1 MERNRNGIASTFIAG
16 TKFPCDRARPDRR
29 QKQRDDRCD
38 GPRKVGAA
46 VHRQLHPLMMVSAKG
61 RKGSTRFY
69 RSLRGIAILSM
80 RLSLMVHRDHPCG
93 LRLRVLA
100 YWGCVTRG
108 NRFDRGRSEGLIVKS
123 TLRFVQLAVV
133 AAAVTLA
140 SPALAVTDI
149 MWWHA
154 MSGELGR
161 QLDKLAA
168 DFNASQSEYRIVPT
182 YKGNYSE
189 TATATMMAARGA
201 IYPVFELMRDEQEAF
216 STAAYLPAITGY
228 YTDVAGNMLSFPFNS
243 STPILYY
250 NKNLFRAAG
259 LDPEVAPK
267 TWGEVGAAA
276 KRLRAYGAVCGF
288 TTSWPS
294 WINVENFSAFHN
306 LPMSTKA
313 NGFDGLDAV
322 LTFNNPLMVRHVA
335 QLAEWQATKMFDYS
349 GRATS
354 AEPRFQNG
362 ECGIFIGSSATR
374 ADIRANSKFE
384 VGYGMLPYWPDVEGA
399 PQNTTIGGATL
410 WVLRDRPRDEYKGV
424 AKFFGFLS
432 KPEIQAVWHQ
442 NTGYLPITRAA
453 FELTR
458 AQGFYDRNPGT
469 AISIE
474 QITLKAPTLNSRGV
488 RLGSFVLIRD
498 VIDDE
503 LEQAFSGKK
512 SAQAALDS
520 AVERG
525 NRLLRQFERANPDR

>member
-1 MERNRNGIASTFIAG
+1 LRFL
-16 TKFPCDRARPDRR
+16 
-29 QKQRDDRCD
+29 QL
-38 GPRKVGAA
+38 AA
-46 VHRQLHPLMMVSAKG
+46 V
-61 RKGSTRFY
+61 
-69 RSLRGIAILSM
+69 
-80 RLSLMVHRDHPCG
+80 
-93 LRLRVLA
+93 
-100 YWGCVTRG
+100 
-108 NRFDRGRSEGLIVKS
+108 
-123 TLRFVQLAVV
+123 AVV
-133 AAAVTLA
+133 VMSA
-140 SPALAVTDI
+140 SPAWAATEI

-168 DFNASQSEYRIVPT
+168 DFNASQAEYRIVPS
-182 YKGNYSE
+182 YKGNYTETVTAAIFAFRSRSQPTIVQVSE
-189 TATATMMAARGA
+189 IATATMMAAKGA
-201 IYPVFELMRDEQEAF
+201 IYPVFELMRDEQESFAP
-216 STAAYLPAITGY
+216 AEYLPAVTGY
-228 YTDVAGNMLSFPFNS
+228 YTDVAGNMLSFPFNA
-243 STPILYY
+243 STPMLYY
-250 NKNLFRAAG
+250 NKDQFRAAG
-259 LDPEVAPK
+259 LDPEVAPQ
-267 TWGEVGAAA
+267 TWPEVGAAA
-276 KRLRAYGAVCGF
+276 KRLRASGSVCGL

-306 LPMSTKA
+306 LPISTKA

-322 LTFNNPLMVRHVA
+322 LTFNNPAMVHHIA
-335 QLAEWQATKMFDYS
+335 QLAEWQTTKVFDYS
-349 GRATS
+349 GRSTS

-362 ECGIFIGSSATR
+362 ECGIFLGSSATR

-399 PQNTTIGGATL
+399 PQNTSIGGATL
-410 WVLRDRPRDEYKGV
+410 WVLRDRPRAEYKGV

-432 KPEIQAVWHQ
+432 KPEIQAAWHQ

-453 FELTR
+453 FDLTR
-458 AQGFYDRNPGT
+458 AQGFYERNPGT

-474 QITLKAPTLNSRGV
+474 QITLKTPTENSRGV